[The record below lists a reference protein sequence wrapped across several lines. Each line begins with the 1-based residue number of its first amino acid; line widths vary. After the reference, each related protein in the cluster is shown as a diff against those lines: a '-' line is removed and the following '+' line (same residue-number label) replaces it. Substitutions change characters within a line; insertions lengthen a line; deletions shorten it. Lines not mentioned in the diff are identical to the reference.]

1 VVIVEMYQQTL
12 RNQILMREDP
22 VNSKNLDTINEEDES
37 TNLLTKLDNK
47 QESPEASFMDGMPQ
61 EIDQALVEKVYSS
74 DWNERQ
80 NAMEQLRDTL
90 KAKKTITEEYSIEL
104 FSVLYPN
111 LEDET
116 IPVVKTCVECQHVL
130 LEKCR
135 DVLSF
140 VS

>member
-1 VVIVEMYQQTL
+1 
-12 RNQILMREDP
+12 MREDP

-90 KAKKTITEEYSIEL
+90 KAKKTITEE
-104 FSVLYPN
+104 
-111 LEDET
+111 
-116 IPVVKTCVECQHVL
+116 
-130 LEKCR
+130 
-135 DVLSF
+135 
-140 VS
+140 